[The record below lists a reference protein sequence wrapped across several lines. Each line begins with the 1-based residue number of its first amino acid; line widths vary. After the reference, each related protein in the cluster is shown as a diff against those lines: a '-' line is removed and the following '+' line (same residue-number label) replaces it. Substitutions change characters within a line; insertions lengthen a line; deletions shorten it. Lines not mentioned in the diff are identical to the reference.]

1 MLSTLNVQHLESLND
16 QVAELSGI
24 RVRETIPDALLGR
37 ADDIVVVDLTPEE
50 LLERLRAGKVYPV
63 ERIDAALNNFF
74 KIENLSALREV
85 ALRQVAEEVGQ
96 RRFAATSNVGSREE
110 SIASEAPRAVA
121 ERLLALVEPY
131 PAAHRLVRRAWRSAQ
146 RLGADLDLLWVRP
159 PGTLSAEQ
167 ENSLTALRQ
176 LASLLGARLIVEES
190 DERARTIAAVA
201 KRQRTTYIL
210 MGRARPATRAGATA
224 NAAATTADGAVTG
237 CRRANRC
244 RPGPAPHGGTGMNTQ
259 SAPEQSAPE
268 RSAAKPNRILL
279 PFTNQAISRR
289 AFEAAIRLAHAEG
302 STIVPA
308 FLARV
313 PRNLPIE
320 SPLPAA
326 CAIGMPLLEAIE
338 QRATAEGI
346 PVDSRVSRGRTYR
359 DALERLLGQEHYDRV
374 IVSATDS
381 PRQGLSQDDLAWLL
395 DHVAAEVLI
404 LRPAPDDTRRITATG
419 VHGHF

>member
-1 MLSTLNVQHLESLND
+1 
-16 QVAELSGI
+16 
-24 RVRETIPDALLGR
+24 
-37 ADDIVVVDLTPEE
+37 
-50 LLERLRAGKVYPV
+50 
-63 ERIDAALNNFF
+63 
-74 KIENLSALREV
+74 
-85 ALRQVAEEVGQ
+85 
-96 RRFAATSNVGSREE
+96 
-110 SIASEAPRAVA
+110 
-121 ERLLALVEPY
+121 
-131 PAAHRLVRRAWRSAQ
+131 
-146 RLGADLDLLWVRP
+146 
-159 PGTLSAEQ
+159 
-167 ENSLTALRQ
+167 
-176 LASLLGARLIVEES
+176 
-190 DERARTIAAVA
+190 
-201 KRQRTTYIL
+201 
-210 MGRARPATRAGATA
+210 
-224 NAAATTADGAVTG
+224 
-237 CRRANRC
+237 
-244 RPGPAPHGGTGMNTQ
+244 MNTQ

-268 RSAAKPNRILL
+268 QPAAKPNRILL

-395 DHVAAEVLI
+395 GHVAAEVLI
-404 LRPAPDDTRRITATG
+404 LRPAPDDTGRISATG